1 MTITIPDEALAG
13 VDVKESEVRLELA
26 VSLFAQDRL
35 TLAQAARLAG
45 ISRVQLQHVLA
56 ARGMNVHF
64 TLDDWQDDLKTLDS
78 ATPA

>member
-1 MTITIPDEALAG
+1 
-13 VDVKESEVRLELA
+13 
-26 VSLFAQDRL
+26 LFQQDRL

-56 ARGMNVHF
+56 ARGLNVHF
-64 TLDDWQDDLKTLDS
+64 TLDDWQDDLKTLDA